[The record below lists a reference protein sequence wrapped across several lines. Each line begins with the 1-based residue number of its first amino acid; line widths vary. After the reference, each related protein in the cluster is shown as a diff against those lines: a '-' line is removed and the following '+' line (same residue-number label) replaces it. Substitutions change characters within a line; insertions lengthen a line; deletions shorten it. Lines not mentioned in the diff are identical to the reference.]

1 MTPREVRIRVQAMI
15 DQKAADKLK
24 KAAERNGISVSAMAA
39 ILINKGLES
48 TP

>member
-1 MTPREVRIRVQAMI
+1 ML
-15 DQKAADKLK
+15 DQKTADKLK
-24 KAAERNGISVSAMAA
+24 NEAERNGISVSAMAA